1 METLQGEGLQDCA
14 SVYWLGCMGAT
25 RVHQEHKELVESL
38 ISQERSFPK
47 PSHCER
53 GHEAVNEKM
62 LFAELR
68 YPCSISS
75 SQDPFTVSTYC
86 RLALSHSLHST
97 VCPALR
103 AHEPQLGQLLT
114 LPSLLFNTNKM
125 FNPKIKAHYIIWHSK
140 ETELLCMH
148 YILCAEFNRVTTIM
162 LSNEIGCTLLRSRS
176 VKNSLQRMF
185 LCECKVTYLKKMA
198 LEY

>member
-1 METLQGEGLQDCA
+1 METLQGAGLQDCA
-14 SVYWLGCMGAT
+14 SVYWLGCMRAT
-25 RVHQEHKELVESL
+25 RVHQESL

-47 PSHCER
+47 PSHRER
-53 GHEAVNEKM
+53 GHETVNEKM
-62 LFAELR
+62 VFAELK

-75 SQDPFTVSTYC
+75 SQDPLTVSTYC

-97 VCPALR
+97 VWPALR

-125 FNPKIKAHYIIWHSK
+125 FIPKIKAHYIIWHSK

-148 YILCAEFNRVTTIM
+148 YILCAEFNKVTTIM
-162 LSNEIGCTLLRSRS
+162 LSNEIGCTCWEAG
-176 VKNSLQRMF
+176 Q
-185 LCECKVTYLKKMA
+185 
-198 LEY
+198 